1 MVKKENDIMKKL
13 TKMNKFEMVMEI
25 LVNGEFDN
33 KDLLIEFVQHE
44 MNLLAKKN
52 STGTVRKPTKTQLEN
67 EKYVAM
73 IEEILLDKA
82 PRTISDIQAE
92 NEILAE
98 MTNQKMSALLKKL
111 VDSQKVVKFVEKK
124 KTYFQIN
131 NEQ

>member
-1 MVKKENDIMKKL
+1 MKKL

-44 MNLLAKKN
+44 MDLLAKKN
-52 STGTVRKPTKTQLEN
+52 STGTVRKPTKTQIEN

>member
-1 MVKKENDIMKKL
+1 MKKL

-44 MNLLAKKN
+44 MDLLAKKN
-52 STGTVRKPTKTQLEN
+52 STGTVRKPSKTQLEN
-67 EKYVAM
+67 EKYLAM

-92 NEILAE
+92 NEIFAE

>member
-1 MVKKENDIMKKL
+1 MKKL

-44 MNLLAKKN
+44 MDLLAKKN
-52 STGTVRKPTKTQLEN
+52 STGTVRKPSKTQLEN

-73 IEEILLDKA
+73 IEEILLDKV

-92 NEILAE
+92 NEIFAE

>member
-1 MVKKENDIMKKL
+1 MENDIMKKL

-44 MNLLAKKN
+44 MDLLAKKN
-52 STGTVRKPTKTQLEN
+52 STGTVRKPSKTQLEN

-92 NEILAE
+92 NEIFAE

>member
-1 MVKKENDIMKKL
+1 MKKL

-44 MNLLAKKN
+44 MDLLAKKN
-52 STGTVRKPTKTQLEN
+52 STGTVRKPSKTQLEN

-73 IEEILLDKA
+73 IEEMLLDKE

-92 NEILAE
+92 NEIFAE

>member
-1 MVKKENDIMKKL
+1 MKKL

-44 MNLLAKKN
+44 MDLLAKKN

-67 EKYVAM
+67 EKYIAM

>member
-1 MVKKENDIMKKL
+1 MKKL

-44 MNLLAKKN
+44 MDLLARKN
-52 STGTVRKPTKTQLEN
+52 STGTVRKPSKTKQEN

-73 IEEILLDKA
+73 IEEILLDKT

-92 NEILAE
+92 NEIFAE

>member
-1 MVKKENDIMKKL
+1 MKKL
-13 TKMNKFEMVMEI
+13 TKMNKFEMIMEI

-44 MNLLAKKN
+44 MDLLAKKN

>member
-44 MNLLAKKN
+44 MDLLAKKN
-52 STGTVRKPTKTQLEN
+52 STGTVRKPSKTQLEN

-92 NEILAE
+92 NEIFAE

>member
-1 MVKKENDIMKKL
+1 MKKL

-44 MNLLAKKN
+44 MDLLAKKN
-52 STGTVRKPTKTQLEN
+52 STGTVRKPSKTQLEN

-73 IEEILLDKA
+73 IEEILLDQA

-92 NEILAE
+92 NEIFAE

>member
-1 MVKKENDIMKKL
+1 MKKL

-44 MNLLAKKN
+44 MDLLAKKN
-52 STGTVRKPTKTQLEN
+52 STGTVRKPSKTQLEN

-73 IEEILLDKA
+73 IEEILLDKT

-92 NEILAE
+92 NEIFSE

>member
-1 MVKKENDIMKKL
+1 MKKL
-13 TKMNKFEMVMEI
+13 TKMNKFEMIMEI

-44 MNLLAKKN
+44 MDLLAKKN
-52 STGTVRKPTKTQLEN
+52 STGTVRKPTKTQIEN

>member
-1 MVKKENDIMKKL
+1 
-13 TKMNKFEMVMEI
+13 MNKFEMVMEI

-44 MNLLAKKN
+44 MDLLAKKN
-52 STGTVRKPTKTQLEN
+52 STGTVRKPTKTQ
-67 EKYVAM
+67 
-73 IEEILLDKA
+73 
-82 PRTISDIQAE
+82 QE
-92 NEILAE
+92 NEIFAE

>member
-1 MVKKENDIMKKL
+1 MKKL

-44 MNLLAKKN
+44 MDLLAKKN
-52 STGTVRKPTKTQLEN
+52 STGTIRKPSKTQLEN

-73 IEEILLDKA
+73 IEEILLDKT

-92 NEILAE
+92 NEIFAE

>member
-1 MVKKENDIMKKL
+1 MKKL

-44 MNLLAKKN
+44 MDLLAKKN
-52 STGTVRKPTKTQLEN
+52 STGTVRKPSKTQLEN

-73 IEEILLDKA
+73 IEEILLDKT

-92 NEILAE
+92 NEIFAE
-98 MTNQKMSALLKKL
+98 MTNQKMSALVKKS

>member
-1 MVKKENDIMKKL
+1 MKKL
-13 TKMNKFEMVMEI
+13 TKMNKFDMVMEI

-44 MNLLAKKN
+44 MDLLAKKN
-52 STGTVRKPTKTQLEN
+52 STGTVRKPSKTQLEN

-73 IEEILLDKA
+73 IEEILLDKT

-92 NEILAE
+92 NEIFAE

-111 VDSQKVVKFVEKK
+111 VDSQKVIKFVEKK